1 MRFSSYNVV
10 NMDTLL
16 TNPLVQS
23 AVVPFFVS
31 LMVALI
37 LRPHGW
43 YWAGLAALAGFAASL
58 YLITGFELFP
68 LRADRKIVLIGCGA
82 AALGLLLDLL
92 PWRRFV
98 PGMLFVAGCAAAV
111 WLLWP
116 RLNVGEPWQFWLL
129 AGGGVLYAGWL
140 VAASEGIKDKPLPA
154 DTMLF
159 ALALGTGVSALLG
172 ATALYGQL
180 GSAIAAAVGARLLL
194 QLFGKPAAA
203 GAVMVVPLV
212 AVTALLGVGAMVY
225 SKLPWYAL
233 ALLALVPLLARL
245 PLPRR
250 WPAVAQLLLSVVV
263 TGSAAAAAIYLT
275 WRETGAPPI

>member
-1 MRFSSYNVV
+1 MV

-16 TNPLVQS
+16 TNPVVQS
-23 AVVPFFVS
+23 AVVPFAVS
-31 LMVALI
+31 LIVAII

-43 YWAGLAALAGFAASL
+43 YWAGLAALAGFAASI

-82 AALGLLLDLL
+82 AVLGLLLDLL
-92 PWRRFV
+92 PWRRLV
-98 PGMLFVAGCAAAV
+98 PALLFIAGIAAAV

-116 RLNVGEPWQFWLL
+116 RLNADEAWQFLLL

-140 VAASEGIKDKPLPA
+140 VAASEGLKDKPLQA
-154 DTMLF
+154 DSVVF
-159 ALALGTGVSALLG
+159 ALGLGTGLTALLG

-194 QLFGKPAAA
+194 QLLGKPVAA

-212 AVTALLGVGAMVY
+212 TVAALLGVGAMVY
-225 SKLPWYAL
+225 SKLPWYTL

-245 PLPRR
+245 PLPSR
-250 WPAVAQLLLSVVV
+250 WPMFLQVVLSVVV
-263 TGSAAAAAIYLT
+263 TGLPAAAAIYLT
-275 WRETGAPPI
+275 WRELGAPPI